1 MFDSITKNFGGII
14 DKLRGKRY
22 ISEDDFNQALREIR
36 IAMIEADVSL
46 PIIKQFIKNIKDKV
60 VGEEIIKK
68 VSSGQMVVKIIND
81 ELLKLLG
88 EGSCEVNLDA
98 NKPLFIMIAGLQGTG
113 KTTSA
118 VKLAKRLKD
127 KYSKK
132 VLLVS
137 LDVYRP
143 AAKKQLEVLAN
154 NGNVESLSIIE
165 NEKPLEI
172 AKRAKEYIQD
182 KDYDVVIFDTAGRLA
197 IDETLMTELEEL
209 VEYIVPQEKL
219 LVADSLM
226 GQDAVNVANEFNDR
240 IGITGII
247 LTRIDGGGRAG
258 SALSMKI
265 ATGCPIKY
273 MSSGEKLDAFDEFQ
287 PERIA
292 SKILDMGDIVSFV
305 EKAQEVVDEEEAE
318 KLEKRIKKGEFDL
331 DDFLSQLK
339 NLKKLGGIGSMLS
352 FLPGASKLKDFM
364 QNKGFDDNLL
374 KKQESIIYSMTKLE
388 RSKPE
393 ILNSS
398 RKFRIARGSGTSI
411 QEVNSLLKK
420 FKEIKRTIEIVGNMD
435 KNQLKGIVNQLGNVK
450 NSDLDF

>member
-1 MFDSITKNFGGII
+1 
-14 DKLRGKRY
+14 
-22 ISEDDFNQALREIR
+22 
-36 IAMIEADVSL
+36 
-46 PIIKQFIKNIKDKV
+46 
-60 VGEEIIKK
+60 
-68 VSSGQMVVKIIND
+68 
-81 ELLKLLG
+81 
-88 EGSCEVNLDA
+88 
-98 NKPLFIMIAGLQGTG
+98 
-113 KTTSA
+113 
-118 VKLAKRLKD
+118 
-127 KYSKK
+127 
-132 VLLVS
+132 
-137 LDVYRP
+137 
-143 AAKKQLEVLAN
+143 
-154 NGNVESLSIIE
+154 
-165 NEKPLEI
+165 
-172 AKRAKEYIQD
+172 
-182 KDYDVVIFDTAGRLA
+182 
-197 IDETLMTELEEL
+197 MTELEEL

-273 MSSGEKLDAFDEFQ
+273 MSSGEKLDAFDEFH